1 MLSQDEEG
9 LLSIGI
15 TEPVDVGSLGGL
27 AAPTGGLTS
36 PWSTHLGV
44 SADAFPH
51 RRSLRQ
57 YESCGGVLG

>member
-15 TEPVDVGSLGGL
+15 TEPVDVASLGGL
-27 AAPTGGLTS
+27 AAPTGGMTS

-44 SADAFPH
+44 SADGFLH
-51 RRSLRQ
+51 RQSLHKYGSRG
-57 YESCGGVLG
+57 SVLA